1 MGDSEKAVISIRPAM
16 SEFSAEAWDA
26 CAGPENPFLRH
37 AFLEALESSGS
48 ARRETGW
55 QPYHLALEDES
66 GTLLGA
72 VPMYIKSHS
81 QGEYVFDHQ
90 WAAAYE
96 RAGGQYYPKLLVAV
110 PFTPVT
116 GPRLLARPG
125 PLAETVRMHLLE
137 GCTTITRQLGVSSVN
152 INFLTEAEWALAGK
166 RGWLQRIDQQFHWE
180 NRGYDSFDDFLAD
193 LSSRKRKTLK
203 RERRDALSDG
213 ITIDVVTGKDITE
226 DHWDSFW
233 QFYQDTGSRKWGRPY
248 LTRSFFS
255 LLSERMADSVVLIF
269 ARRAGQYV
277 AGALNLKGADTL
289 YGRYWGCIEDHPF
302 LHFEICYY
310 QAIDYAIAA
319 GLKGVEAGA
328 QGGHKLA
335 RGYVPK
341 PTYSAHWIADPDFRE
356 AVERYLDSERRYVSE
371 EIDEL
376 QDYTPFK
383 RSD

>member
-1 MGDSEKAVISIRPAM
+1 
-16 SEFSAEAWDA
+16 
-26 CAGPENPFLRH
+26 
-37 AFLEALESSGS
+37 
-48 ARRETGW
+48 
-55 QPYHLALEDES
+55 
-66 GTLLGA
+66 
-72 VPMYIKSHS
+72 
-81 QGEYVFDHQ
+81 
-90 WAAAYE
+90 
-96 RAGGQYYPKLLVAV
+96 
-110 PFTPVT
+110 
-116 GPRLLARPG
+116 
-125 PLAETVRMHLLE
+125 MHLLE

-180 NRGYDSFDDFLAD
+180 NRGYDSFDDFLSD

-356 AVERYLDSERRYVSE
+356 AVERYLELGATLCFRGDRRTAGLYAVQAKRLADAVS
-371 EIDEL
+371 
-376 QDYTPFK
+376 
-383 RSD
+383 RSS

>member
-180 NRGYDSFDDFLAD
+180 NRGYNSFDDFLSD

>member
-116 GPRLLARPG
+116 GARLLARPG

-152 INFLTEAEWALAGK
+152 INFLTEAEWTLAGK
-166 RGWLQRIDQQFHWE
+166 RGWLQRMDQQFHWE

-233 QFYQDTGSRKWGRPY
+233 QFYQDTGSRKWAAPISPAVSSRCSASAWPTPSSSSSPGGPANMSPAPSISKAP
-248 LTRSFFS
+248 TRSTAATGGASRTIPFCIS
-255 LLSERMADSVVLIF
+255 KSAIT
-269 ARRAGQYV
+269 RRS
-277 AGALNLKGADTL
+277 T
-289 YGRYWGCIEDHPF
+289 
-302 LHFEICYY
+302 
-310 QAIDYAIAA
+310 
-319 GLKGVEAGA
+319 
-328 QGGHKLA
+328 
-335 RGYVPK
+335 
-341 PTYSAHWIADPDFRE
+341 
-356 AVERYLDSERRYVSE
+356 
-371 EIDEL
+371 
-376 QDYTPFK
+376 TPS
-383 RSD
+383 RPA